1 MLNFFRVNILLS
13 HLNHYL
19 PTSFRI
25 LLIDIVK
32 LDFWELTE
40 VLDRLFESIED

>member
-1 MLNFFRVNILLS
+1 MLDFFRRNILLS

-19 PTSFRI
+19 PTSLCI

-32 LDFWELTE
+32 LDFWKLAEI
-40 VLDRLFESIED
+40 LDRLFESIED